1 MYTEPDVILAP
12 GTVRVHVALEPT
24 HNALTSLFTLSLVE
38 RISGLDAWVE
48 KTAAS
53 LSAEQASTNRI
64 LFEVFSE
71 AFEPAE
77 SYPSFPDYL
86 AVLAEKDPQDLQAR
100 ALEDLHQRTG
110 GAPAE
115 GHPLENLESFL
126 GRMQHRY
133 PDQKVKRELYAQA
146 YHLLADPPAMK
157 AHTLAHLK
165 AMWEQFLAPEWARR
179 KPQLQEVVE
188 AHQARRYAGLNAY
201 QAIQKITGRD
211 MRGNWHRAL
220 SRAQELLFLPS
231 AHVGPYL
238 VKFVAGPLVR
248 IAFGARPPVGEGQRA
263 SELSRGDLL
272 LHLRALADETRL
284 RILEL
289 LVEHGELHAQEII
302 TLLELSQSS
311 ASRHLSQLSATGYLV
326 ERKGEG
332 KAKRYRLNPARF
344 QETIEAI
351 EGLIR

>member
-1 MYTEPDVILAP
+1 M
-12 GTVRVHVALEPT
+12 
-24 HNALTSLFTLSLVE
+24 
-38 RISGLDAWVE
+38 
-48 KTAAS
+48 
-53 LSAEQASTNRI
+53 
-64 LFEVFSE
+64 FEVFSE

-86 AVLAEKDPQDLQAR
+86 AALAEKDPQDLQAR
-100 ALEDLHQRTG
+100 VLKDLHRRTG
-110 GAPAE
+110 GEPNE
-115 GHPLENLESFL
+115 GQPLEDLESFL
-126 GRMQHRY
+126 GRMQRRY
-133 PDQKVKRELYAQA
+133 PDRKLKRELYTQA

-157 AHTLAHLK
+157 AHILTHLET
-165 AMWEQFLAPEWARR
+165 MWEQFLAPEWAHR
-179 KPQLQEVVE
+179 KLQLQELVE

-201 QAIQKITGRD
+201 QAIQEITGRD
-211 MRGNWHRAL
+211 MRGNWRRAL
-220 SRAQELLFLPS
+220 SHAQELLFLPS

-238 VKFVAGPLVR
+238 IKFIAGPLVR
-248 IAFGARPPVGEGQRA
+248 VAFGARPPLGAERGA
-263 SELSRGDLL
+263 SGFSRGDLL

-289 LVEHGELHAQEII
+289 LVEHEELHAQEII

-326 ERKGEG
+326 ERQGEG